1 MIQHRESGDFDPPD
15 DEPRADDAPD
25 GEYLDEIAAAE
36 RDAAIDRF
44 NTPLPGQKW
53 CPADFVYG

>member
-25 GEYLDEIAAAE
+25 GEYLEDMRAAQRE
-36 RDAAIDRF
+36 FDIERF
-44 NTPLPGQKW
+44 NTPVGKW
-53 CPADFVYG
+53 APADFVYG